1 MAKGYFVRKGDM
13 TSCGGE
19 VLETDTCIMTFGFA
33 HARAGDPVS
42 CGKNDK
48 TYEIVGGISYM
59 NSHGR
64 LFAGSLDSHS
74 SCPCKAGLYPS
85 FTTATYESSQGAAP
99 QAARSAP
106 QQEAAPVAPN
116 HRNHPV
122 SLQRGHP
129 HPRSANGQGQP
140 VKTFGAGISKGSKTS
155 WPRAAN

>member
-1 MAKGYFVRKGDM
+1 MAKGYFIRKGDK

-129 HPRSANGQGQP
+129 HPRSANGQGQS